1 MAVTVAVPAEAGVN
15 TPVLL
20 TVPAVVGLTDQVTAV
35 LKLPVPVT
43 LALQVDVC
51 EVRIDVSAQVTV
63 TDVMEVEVLFTVTV
77 AEPDLVVS

>member
-1 MAVTVAVPAEAGVN
+1 MTVAVPAAAGVN

-20 TVPAVVGLTDQVTAV
+20 TEPAAVGLTDQVTAA

-51 EVRIDVSAQVTV
+51 EVKIEVGVQVTE
-63 TDVMEVEVLFTVTV
+63 TDVMEVEELFTVTV
-77 AEPDLVVS
+77 VEPNLVVS

>member
-1 MAVTVAVPAEAGVN
+1 VAVTVAVPAEAGVN

>member
-1 MAVTVAVPAEAGVN
+1 MVAVPAAAGVN

-20 TVPAVVGLTDQVTAV
+20 TEPAVVGLTDQVTAA

-51 EVRIDVSAQVTV
+51 EVKIEVGVQVAE
-63 TDVMEVEVLFTVTV
+63 TDVMEVEELFTVTV
-77 AEPDLVVS
+77 VEPNLVVS